1 MRTPSSIAARIGLG
15 LVLASVGCASYAG
28 PGPGANLGD
37 AAPQN
42 EGDAGADAGAL
53 PECTAQ
59 RAVHL
64 MAGNGGLAWF
74 TLVWPVPP
82 MIENFEARFAYDNVF
97 FANSDASLPPD
108 HPLFTRRVAQ
118 RTLWQN
124 LGKRPS
130 ATVMVAGTNQTHTS
144 TPNQRTFANGND
156 TFSLAGALQ
165 TGLRAPLP
173 TLSLGRSGLVA
184 RGPVPGVVAAS
195 VEFAIA
201 LLKTSSGIT
210 TEQEA
215 QLRPTPAAIDEWT
228 QKSTYAPFRTLAE
241 YLYFTAAAFRL
252 GLVATVVA
260 PALEDDPHGAFTDK
274 VLLTKRADELT
285 HTLDSFYEALN
296 KAVEPA
302 CTRRRVPVSLADNVV
317 LVITGDT
324 PKNSFAQQGWGDATP
339 QNTNWIFA
347 RTNGFLRPGW
357 FGEIK
362 ETTGQGFDAHTGAL
376 AATSNKD
383 AALAGILYAIARGDA
398 AAVSAVGATVDY
410 AGLVDPVGP

>member
-1 MRTPSSIAARIGLG
+1 MRTIPSAAGLG
-15 LVLASVGCASYAG
+15 LVLASLACASYGG
-28 PGPGANLGD
+28 PGPGASGGD

-42 EGDAGADAGAL
+42 EGGSEGDAGTAL

-64 MAGNGGLAWF
+64 MAATGGLAWF
-74 TLVWPVPP
+74 TLVWPVPS
-82 MIENFEARFAYDNVF
+82 MIENFEARFAYDDVF
-97 FANSDASLPPD
+97 FASGDSSLPPD

-130 ATVMVAGTNQTHTS
+130 ATVMVAGTNQTHS
-144 TPNQRTFANGND
+144 DAPRQRIFANGND

-165 TGLRAPLP
+165 TSLRAPLP
-173 TLSLGRSGLVA
+173 TLALGRSGLVTA
-184 RGPVPGVVAAS
+184 GPVPGVVAAS

-201 LLKTSSGIT
+201 LLKSKGISAA
-210 TEQEA
+210 QEA
-215 QLRPTPAAIDEWT
+215 ELRPTAATIDEWT
-228 QKSTYAPFRTLAE
+228 QKSTYTPFRNLAE

-252 GLVATVVA
+252 GLIATVVA
-260 PALEDDPHGAFTDK
+260 PALEDDPHSAFADK
-274 VLLTKRADELT
+274 ALLTKRADELT

-296 KAVEPA
+296 KAVEPS
-302 CTRRRVPVSLADNVV
+302 CTRRRIPLSLADNVV

-324 PKNSFAQQGWGDATP
+324 PKNSFAQQGWPDATP
-339 QNTNWIFA
+339 QSSNWIFA

-362 ETTGQGFDAHTGAL
+362 ETTAQGFDAHTGAR

-383 AALAGILYAIARGDA
+383 AALAGILYSIARGDA
-398 AAVSAVGATVDY
+398 AAVSAVGVNVDY

>member
-1 MRTPSSIAARIGLG
+1 MRTIPSAGLA
-15 LVLASVGCASYAG
+15 LVLASLACASYG
-28 PGPGANLGD
+28 GPGASS
-37 AAPQN
+37 
-42 EGDAGADAGAL
+42 GDAGPQSEGSVASDGATTL

-64 MAGNGGLAWF
+64 MAGTGGLAWF
-74 TLVWPVPP
+74 TLVWPVPS
-82 MIENFEARFAYDNVF
+82 MIENFEARFAYDDVF
-97 FANSDASLPPD
+97 FANGDASLPPD

-130 ATVMVAGTNQTHTS
+130 ATVMVAGTNQAHTNVPS
-144 TPNQRTFANGND
+144 QRTFANGND

-165 TGLRAPLP
+165 TGLRAQIP
-173 TLSLGRSGLVA
+173 TLSLGRSGLVT
-184 RGPVPGVVAAS
+184 RGPVPGVVADS

-201 LLKTSSGIT
+201 LLKTNGGIDAAR
-210 TEQEA
+210 EA
-215 QLRPTPAAIDEWT
+215 ELRPTPAAIDEWT
-228 QKSTYAPFRTLAE
+228 QKSTYAPFRALAE

-260 PALEDDPHGAFTDK
+260 PALEDDPHGAFADK
-274 VLLTKRADELT
+274 ALLTKRADELT
-285 HTLDSFYEALN
+285 HTLDSFYDALA
-296 KAVEPA
+296 KAVEPT
-302 CTRRRVPVSLADNVV
+302 CTRRRLPVSLADNVV

-324 PKNSFAQQGWGDATP
+324 PKNSFAQQGWPDASP
-339 QNTNWIFA
+339 QSSNWIFA

-357 FGEIK
+357 FGEVK
-362 ETTGQGFDAHTGAL
+362 ETSARGFDGHTGAL
-376 AATSNKD
+376 TATSNKD

-398 AAVSAVGATVDY
+398 AAVTAVGATADY

>member
-1 MRTPSSIAARIGLG
+1 MRTIPSAAGLG
-15 LVLASVGCASYAG
+15 LVFASLACASYGG
-28 PGPGANLGD
+28 PGPGASAGD

-42 EGDAGADAGAL
+42 EGGSGDEAGTAL

-64 MAGNGGLAWF
+64 MAGSGGLAWF
-74 TLVWPVPP
+74 TLVWPVPT
-82 MIENFEARFAYDNVF
+82 MIESFEARFAYDNVF
-97 FANSDASLPPD
+97 FASGDSNLPPD

-130 ATVMVAGTNQTHTS
+130 ATVMVAGTNQTHT
-144 TPNQRTFANGND
+144 TVPTQRTFANGND

-165 TGLRAPLP
+165 SSLRAKLP
-173 TLSLGRSGLVA
+173 TLSLGRSGLVT
-184 RGPVPGVVAAS
+184 RGPVPGVVADS

-201 LLKTSSGIT
+201 LLKTNAGISAA
-210 TEQEA
+210 QEA
-215 QLRPTPAAIDEWT
+215 ELRPSTAAIDEWT
-228 QKSTYAPFRTLAE
+228 QKSTYTPFRNLAE
-241 YLYFTAAAFRL
+241 YLFFTAAAFRL

-260 PALEDDPHGAFTDK
+260 PALEDDPHSAFADK
-274 VLLTKRADELT
+274 ALLTKRADELT
-285 HTLDSFYEALN
+285 HTLDSFYDALS
-296 KAVEPA
+296 KAVEPS
-302 CTRRRVPVSLADNVV
+302 CTRRRLPVSLADNVV
-317 LVITGDT
+317 LVVTGDT
-324 PKNSFAQQGWGDATP
+324 PKNSFIQQGWPDSTP
-339 QNTNWIFA
+339 QNSNWIFA

-362 ETTGQGFDAHTGAL
+362 ETTAQGFDGHTGGL

-398 AAVSAVGATVDY
+398 AAVSAVGVTVDY
-410 AGLVDPVGP
+410 AGLVDPVAP